1 MSTFGITSKQLLNS
15 PVVTRETAVVQIAA
29 SAAAE
34 LGAAVQAALEAM
46 NPTYGSSAPPFTSLL
61 ISNNSI
67 TPIYVDTSTIVG
79 HAAGEGIVIGP
90 NGSLQL
96 PWAEVPHS
104 VVGVVDELLVYEAA
118 SPFYVLCFF

>member
-15 PVVTRETAVVQIAA
+15 PVVTRETAVVKIAA
-29 SAAAE
+29 SGAAE

-46 NPTYGSSAPPFTSLL
+46 NPTYGSSAPFTSLL

-67 TPIYVDTSTIVG
+67 TPIYVDTSTVVG
-79 HAAGEGIVIGP
+79 HVAGEGIVIGP

-104 VVGVVDELLVYEAA
+104 VVGGVDELLVYEAA
-118 SPFYVLCFF
+118 NAFYVMVFF

>member
-15 PVVTRETAVVQIAA
+15 PVVTRETAVVQIAT

-34 LGAAVQAALEAM
+34 LGTAVQAALVAM
-46 NPTYGSSAPPFTSLL
+46 NPIYGTSAAFTSLL

-67 TPIYVDTSTIVG
+67 TPIYVDTSTVVG
-79 HAAGEGIVIGP
+79 HNPAEGIVIGP

-96 PWAEVPHS
+96 PWAEMPDS
-104 VVGVVDELLVYEAA
+104 TAGGVTELLVYEAA
-118 SPFYVLCFF
+118 NPFYVMVFF

>member
-15 PVVTRETAVVQIAA
+15 PVVTRETAVVKIAA

-46 NPTYGSSAPPFTSLL
+46 NPTYGSSAPFTSLL

-67 TPIYVDTSTIVG
+67 TPIYVDTSTTGAHV
-79 HAAGEGIVIGP
+79 AGEGIVIGP

>member
-15 PVVTRETAVVQIAA
+15 PVVTRETAVVKIAA
-29 SAAAE
+29 SGAAE

-46 NPTYGSSAPPFTSLL
+46 NPTYGSSAPFTSLL

-67 TPIYVDTSTIVG
+67 TPIYVDTSTVVG
-79 HAAGEGIVIGP
+79 HVAGEGIVIGP

-104 VVGVVDELLVYEAA
+104 VVGGVDELLVYEAA
-118 SPFYVLCFF
+118 SPFYVMVFF